1 MMRWV
6 IAGALL
12 LLANSVYLACDASPT
27 VFYMGNVLLHLVLG
41 LGVAAGALLLLRRN
55 SELRAR
61 LGSGP
66 PVLLGLGAVAA
77 LALIVA
83 GNTLANAWLLW
94 IHIGLSVA
102 GVFWAAERLTAG
114 SPRIRASLRG
124 ALAVGILLPV
134 GLGLYRAADE
144 NGWIRNPAQT
154 PLSMEEEGAGPESP
168 FWPSSARTKD
178 GGLIPSSYFM
188 NSELCAECHRDIYE
202 QWYESAHHFASFNNQ
217 FYRKAIEHMQ
227 EVTGE
232 TQSSRWCAGCHD
244 HAVLFSGKWDT
255 PIKEQIDTPEAH
267 TGLGCVSCHSI
278 IHVNS
283 TMGNGDF
290 TLEYPAIDRL
300 AASPNPLMRRLGM
313 FLTRV
318 DAEPHRKT
326 FLKPFMRTSEFCSAC
341 HKVHLD
347 KPVNDYRWL
356 RGFNSYD
363 NWQASGVSG
372 QGARSF
378 YYPEKPLIC
387 ADCHMP
393 LVPGKDPAAPGGLVR
408 SHRFPAANTALPHVN
423 GHERQQRVTQAFLK
437 SGFITVDIFAASP
450 VEEGGVQMMRRA
462 GEGQEAMTTFA
473 VGEEAEQRRH
483 VVIREVGE
491 VAAPL
496 NRAGTLFQPGETVRI
511 DVVVRTRRIGH
522 FFPTGTVDAF
532 DVWLELKGEDAAG
545 RPVFWSG
552 GMDEDGEIDPGA
564 HFYRSFMLDG
574 AGNQIDKRNAWQA
587 RSILYVR
594 LIPPGAA
601 DVVHYRMKIPE
612 DAEGPI
618 RLTARL
624 NHRKFTRYYT
634 QWAYAGKPAVAAGEA
649 RAANGAAGVGSGPGD
664 GALLT
669 RAFDLRPWSF
679 DPANIPPNV
688 SGAIKDRIPELPV
701 TVLAEDTVELRLA
714 PPGVE
719 TEWRQVVLREDW
731 ERWNDWGIGML
742 LQGDLKGAE
751 YAFKKAVE
759 ADPDHPDGWLN
770 VARALIQEGEVDAA
784 KPYVAKALELGPEL
798 ARVWFFK
805 AMAEKAEGDYDAALA
820 SLAQVRRWFPRDRVA
835 LNQIGRI
842 KFLMRDYQGAV
853 EALREVLAIDPEDL
867 QAHYTLMLA
876 YRGLGDKEAAARHQK
891 LFLRFKADESA
902 QRLTARLRRQSP
914 EDNNERQPIHEH
926 VSIELR

>member
-1 MMRWV
+1 MKRWV
-6 IAGALL
+6 KAGVFL
-12 LLANSVYLACDASPT
+12 LLANSVYLASDASPT
-27 VFYMGNVLLHLVLG
+27 VFYMGNVLAHLLLG
-41 LGVAAGALLLLRRN
+41 LALVGAGGLLLRRD
-55 SELRAR
+55 SALRRR
-61 LGSGP
+61 LGPGP
-66 PVLLGLGAVAA
+66 VILLGLGAVSAMA
-77 LALIVA
+77 LVA
-83 GNTLANAWLLW
+83 VGNTLANAWLLW
-94 IHIGLSVA
+94 VHIGSSVA
-102 GVFWAAERLTAG
+102 GVFWAAERLTA
-114 SPRIRASLRG
+114 PLLSLRLPVRG
-124 ALAVGILLPV
+124 ALAAGVLLPM

-188 NSELCAECHRDIYE
+188 NSKQCAECHQDIYD
-202 QWYESAHHFASFNNQ
+202 QWYESVHHFASFNNQ

-255 PIKEQIDTPEAH
+255 PIKEQIDTPEAQ

-278 IHVNS
+278 VHVNS

-290 TLEYPAIDRL
+290 TIEYPAIDRL
-300 AASPNPLMRRLGM
+300 AASPNPLLRRLGA

-393 LVPGKDPAAPGGLVR
+393 LVPGRDPAAPGGLVR

-423 GHERQQRVTQAFLK
+423 GHEQQQRVTQSFLR

-450 VEEGGVQMMRRA
+450 VEEGGVQMRRRT

-473 VGEEAEQRRH
+473 VGEEAQQRRH
-483 VVIREVGE
+483 VIIREVGE

-496 NRAGTLFQPGETVRI
+496 DRAGTLFQPGETVRI

-552 GMDEDGEIDPGA
+552 RLDEAGEIDPGA

-574 AGNQIDKRNAWQA
+574 AGNPINKRNAWQA
-587 RSILYVR
+587 RSVLYVR

-634 QWAYAGKPAVAAGEA
+634 RWAYAGKPIEPLE
-649 RAANGAAGVGSGPGD
+649 ANGAAAHPPGRPGP
-664 GALLT
+664 LLT

-701 TVLAEDTVELRLA
+701 TVLAEDQVQLQLA
-714 PPGVE
+714 PPGTK
-719 TEWRQVVLREDW
+719 TEWRQAVVKEDW

-751 YAFKKAVE
+751 YAFKKAAE
-759 ADPDHPDGWLN
+759 ADPSHPDGWLN

-784 KPYVAKALELGPEL
+784 KPYLAKALELGPEL
-798 ARVWFFK
+798 GRVWFFK
-805 AMAEKAEGDYDAALA
+805 AMAEKAEGDYETALA
-820 SLAQVRRWFPRDRVA
+820 SLAQVRRWFPRDRVV

-842 KFLMRDYQGAV
+842 KFLMRDHRGAV
-853 EALREVLAIDPEDL
+853 EALRQVLAIDPEDL

-876 YRGLGDKEAAARHQK
+876 YRGLGDREAAARHQK

-926 VSIELR
+926 VSVPLE